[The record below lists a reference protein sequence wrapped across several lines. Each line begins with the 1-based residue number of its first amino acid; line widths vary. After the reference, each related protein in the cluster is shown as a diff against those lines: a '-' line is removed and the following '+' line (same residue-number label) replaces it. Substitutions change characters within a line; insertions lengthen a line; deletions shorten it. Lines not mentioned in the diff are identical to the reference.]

1 MHTIGFWHEHSRPDR
16 DDYVKINIDNVKD
29 HRRNNFKKLNM
40 EQANLIGEYD
50 LCSILHY
57 KRTSMRKVNI
67 KLGLCEAQ
75 LSFPYVTL
83 ADLQ

>member
-29 HRRNNFKKLNM
+29 HRRNNFKKQNM

-50 LCSILHY
+50 LCSIMHY
-57 KRTSMRKVNI
+57 KLRSGRKVNI
-67 KLGLCEAQ
+67 K
-75 LSFPYVTL
+75 
-83 ADLQ
+83 